1 MLKNAQ
7 RLSYIFSKY
16 WAISGHS
23 VQFGLSVF
31 SANDRLSIFILLLDL
46 GMQAIILD
54 TETHTLNG
62 QPIEIAYAPIEIQ
75 NGKLSLD
82 KTKVFDQLYTVDEPI
97 SFAAMAVHH
106 ILESD
111 LVGMPHYSSFQLPA
125 ETTYIIGH
133 NIDYD
138 LRALEKCGV
147 NTSKIKAI
155 CTLALARRVWPDA
168 EAHNI
173 SALIYMISKGSEKAR
188 EMIRKAHRADMDII
202 LTANILMHIVHQLKV
217 NDLESLYA
225 LSEDARIPRS
235 LNFGKHRGTA
245 IAELPADYVQW
256 LMRQEDLDPYLRKAL
271 ENTAVK
277 TL

>member
-1 MLKNAQ
+1 
-7 RLSYIFSKY
+7 
-16 WAISGHS
+16 
-23 VQFGLSVF
+23 
-31 SANDRLSIFILLLDL
+31 
-46 GMQAIILD
+46 MQAIILD

-62 QPIEIAYAPIEIQ
+62 QPIEIAYAPVAIVDHKI
-75 NGKLSLD
+75 SMD
-82 KTKVFDQLYTVDEPI
+82 KSRLFDQLYSCDEPI

-111 LVGMPHYSSFQLPA
+111 MDGQPHYSSFKLPQ

-138 LRALEKCGV
+138 IRAIEKCGV
-147 NTSKIKAI
+147 NTTHIKAI
-155 CTLALARRVWPDA
+155 CTLALARHVWPDA

-173 SALIYMISKGSEKAR
+173 SALIYMITRGSGRAR

-202 LTANILMHIVHQLKV
+202 LTANILMHIVHHLKISSI
-217 NDLESLYA
+217 DELYEA
-225 LSEDARIPRS
+225 SEEARIPRTI
-235 LNFGKHRGTA
+235 NFGKHRGTA

-256 LMRQEDLDPYLRKAL
+256 LLRQEELDPYLRKAL
-271 ENTAVK
+271 ENNAMT

>member
-1 MLKNAQ
+1 
-7 RLSYIFSKY
+7 
-16 WAISGHS
+16 
-23 VQFGLSVF
+23 
-31 SANDRLSIFILLLDL
+31 
-46 GMQAIILD
+46 MQAIILD

-62 QPIEIAYAPIEIQ
+62 QPIEIAYAPIQISDH
-75 NGKLSLD
+75 KITLD
-82 KTKVFDQLYTVDEPI
+82 KSQLFDQLYSVDEPI

-111 LVGMPHYSSFQLPA
+111 LENKPHYTTFKLP
-125 ETTYIIGH
+125 EDTLYIIGH

-138 LRALEKCGV
+138 IRALEKCGV
-147 NTSKIKAI
+147 DSTRIKAI
-155 CTLALARRVWPDA
+155 CTLALARLVWPDA

-202 LTANILMHIVHQLKV
+202 LTANILMHIVHHLKI
-217 NDLESLYA
+217 NSIEELYA
-225 LSEDARIPRS
+225 ASEDARIPRS
-235 LNFGKHRGTA
+235 INFGKHRGTA
-245 IAELPADYVQW
+245 IADLPADYVQW

-271 ENTAVK
+271 KNAAIT

>member
-1 MLKNAQ
+1 
-7 RLSYIFSKY
+7 
-16 WAISGHS
+16 
-23 VQFGLSVF
+23 
-31 SANDRLSIFILLLDL
+31 
-46 GMQAIILD
+46 MQAIILD

-62 QPIEIAYAPIEIQ
+62 QPIESAYAPIQISDH
-75 NGKLSLD
+75 KFTLD
-82 KTKVFDQLYTVDEPI
+82 KSQLFDQLYSVDEPI

-111 LVGMPHYSSFQLPA
+111 LENKPHYTTFKLP
-125 ETTYIIGH
+125 EDTLYIIGH

-138 LRALEKCGV
+138 IRALEKCGV
-147 NTSKIKAI
+147 DSTRIKAI
-155 CTLALARRVWPDA
+155 CTLALARLVWPNA

-202 LTANILMHIVHQLKV
+202 LTANILMHIVHHLKI
-217 NDLESLYA
+217 NSIEELYA
-225 LSEDARIPRS
+225 ASEDARIPRS
-235 LNFGKHRGTA
+235 INFGKHRGTA
-245 IAELPADYVQW
+245 IADLPADYVQW

-271 ENTAVK
+271 ENAAVA

>member
-1 MLKNAQ
+1 
-7 RLSYIFSKY
+7 
-16 WAISGHS
+16 
-23 VQFGLSVF
+23 
-31 SANDRLSIFILLLDL
+31 
-46 GMQAIILD
+46 MQAIILD

-62 QPIEIAYAPIEIQ
+62 QPIEIAYAPIQISDH
-75 NGKLSLD
+75 KITLD
-82 KTKVFDQLYTVDEPI
+82 KSQLFDQLYSVDEPI

-111 LVGMPHYSSFQLPA
+111 LENKPHYTTFKLP
-125 ETTYIIGH
+125 EDTLYIIGH

-138 LRALEKCGV
+138 IRALEKCGV
-147 NTSKIKAI
+147 DSTRIKAI
-155 CTLALARRVWPDA
+155 CTLALARLVWPNA

-202 LTANILMHIVHQLKV
+202 LTANILMHIVHHLKI
-217 NDLESLYA
+217 NSIEELYA
-225 LSEDARIPRS
+225 ASEDARIPRS
-235 LNFGKHRGTA
+235 INFGKHRGTA
-245 IAELPADYVQW
+245 IADLPADYVQW

-271 ENTAVK
+271 ENAAIT

>member
-1 MLKNAQ
+1 
-7 RLSYIFSKY
+7 
-16 WAISGHS
+16 
-23 VQFGLSVF
+23 
-31 SANDRLSIFILLLDL
+31 
-46 GMQAIILD
+46 MQAIILD

-62 QPIEIAYAPIEIQ
+62 QPIEIAYAPIQISDH
-75 NGKLSLD
+75 KITLD
-82 KTKVFDQLYTVDEPI
+82 KSQLFDQLYSVDEPI

-111 LVGMPHYSSFQLPA
+111 LENKPHYTTFKLP
-125 ETTYIIGH
+125 EDTLYIIGH

-138 LRALEKCGV
+138 IRALEKCGV
-147 NTSKIKAI
+147 DSTRIKAI
-155 CTLALARRVWPDA
+155 CTLALARLVWPDA

-202 LTANILMHIVHQLKV
+202 LTANILMHIVHHLKI
-217 NDLESLYA
+217 NSIEELYA
-225 LSEDARIPRS
+225 ASEDARIPRS
-235 LNFGKHRGTA
+235 INFGKHRGTA
-245 IAELPADYVQW
+245 IADLPADYVQW

-271 ENTAVK
+271 ENAAVA